1 MDKNIIFVIA
11 IIIAFAIWYVM
22 ALALTAFGEGT
33 RPISNFI
40 VFCAMVFVV
49 YKLLF
54 MAIGKSDK

>member
-11 IIIAFAIWYVM
+11 ILVALAVWYVM
-22 ALALTAFGEGT
+22 ALALTAFGDGA
-33 RPISNFI
+33 RPISNFF

-54 MAIGKSDK
+54 MAIGKSEK